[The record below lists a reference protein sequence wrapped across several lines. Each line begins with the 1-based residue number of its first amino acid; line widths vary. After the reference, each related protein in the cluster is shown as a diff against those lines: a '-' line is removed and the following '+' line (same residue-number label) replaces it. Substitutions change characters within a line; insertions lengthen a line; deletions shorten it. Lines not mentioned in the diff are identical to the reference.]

1 MNTDQWLIWSNK
13 HSLWWAPDEQGYTP
27 TIEKAGRYTLEQA
40 CAIVTRTNGRLPAGA
55 IPSVT
60 MILDP
65 TTAPSEQFQVRA
77 TEGTHAVVSKTVR
90 EWREAYETALKWSR
104 MSDREAIVV
113 MRAATSGPQA
123 GKWFTQYV
131 LDDVPGGAK

>member
-1 MNTDQWLIWSNK
+1 MNTDQWLIWSNE
-13 HSLWWAPDEQGYTP
+13 HNGWWRANEAGYTKLRS
-27 TIEKAGRYTLEQA
+27 EAGRYGFERA
-40 CAIVTRTNGRLPAGA
+40 SVIVARANAHLSDKDRPYEAMVRDESAEVG
-55 IPSVT
+55 
-60 MILDP
+60 
-65 TTAPSEQFQVRA
+65 EQFQVRA

-90 EWREAYETALKWSR
+90 EWREAYETALEWSR